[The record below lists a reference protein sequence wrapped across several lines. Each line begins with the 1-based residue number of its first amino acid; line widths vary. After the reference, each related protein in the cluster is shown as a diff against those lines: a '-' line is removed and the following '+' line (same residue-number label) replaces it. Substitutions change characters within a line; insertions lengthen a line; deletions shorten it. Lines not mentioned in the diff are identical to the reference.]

1 MNRAF
6 PNPWNAYFPPFVSYA
21 NSTNHG
27 HLGAEY
33 WNVAQSVVRGDGYS
47 SPFGMESG
55 PTAWVPPAT
64 VLLLAL
70 IHRLDGYSEMV
81 TIRVYVTL
89 NAMVFGFVA
98 WQISGYVLSQF
109 YPLPHSKPQTILRYL
124 NRVILLSIA
133 NVFVASF
140 YDKF

>member
-1 MNRAF
+1 MTLSFQESRTPFALRGCIVALCFGIGLAVYAAITTLMNRAF

-70 IHRLDGYSEMV
+70 IHRLDGYNEMV

-98 WQISGYVLSQF
+98 WQISGYVLS
-109 YPLPHSKPQTILRYL
+109 
-124 NRVILLSIA
+124 
-133 NVFVASF
+133 
-140 YDKF
+140 